1 METATFGF
9 RTAVLTVLALLA
21 FAANSVLA
29 RLALGPGSIDPAS
42 YSSIRLVS
50 GALALWLLV
59 RLSAGHSEARTRG
72 SWLSASM
79 LALYAVAFS
88 IAYVSLDTGIGA
100 LILFAMVQ
108 ITMILGGLR
117 AGERPHPVQ
126 WLGLMLAF
134 AGLIFLVSP
143 GLAAPPLDGSLLM
156 AIAGIAWGV
165 YSLKG
170 RGAIDPTL
178 VTASNFMRSVPFAL
192 AVSLT
197 MVHAVHL
204 SPIGIGLAVV
214 SGALTSGL
222 GYAVWYAALPG
233 LTATR
238 AATVQLSVPV
248 LAALGGVALL
258 SEPMSLRLLLSAV
271 LILGGVALTVAAK
284 ERWSRKPVRHGHR

>member
-1 METATFGF
+1 VETPPASL

-29 RLALGPGSIDPAS
+29 RLALGPECIDPAS

-50 GALALWLLV
+50 GAVALGLLV
-59 RLSAGHSEARTRG
+59 RLSAGPGEGSARG
-72 SWLSASM
+72 SWSSASM

-108 ITMILGGLR
+108 ITMILGAIH
-117 AGERPHPVQ
+117 AGERPHPLQ
-126 WLGLMLAF
+126 WLGLILAF
-134 AGLIFLVSP
+134 AGLIYLVSP
-143 GLAAPPLDGSLLM
+143 GLAAPSLADSLLM

-170 RGAIDPTL
+170 RGAVDPTL
-178 VTASNFMRSVPFAL
+178 ITASNFMRSVPFGL
-192 AVSLT
+192 AVSLL

-204 SPIGIGLAVV
+204 SPIGIVLAVV
-214 SGALTSGL
+214 SGALTSGI

-233 LTATR
+233 LSATR

-248 LAALGGVALL
+248 LAALGGVVLL
-258 SEPMSLRLLLSAV
+258 SEPVSLRLLVSGL
-271 LILGGVALTVAAK
+271 LILGGVALTVVAK
-284 ERWSRKPVRHGHR
+284 ERSSRKATTRRHG